1 MSRPQWVVFW
11 SVVWAPLC
19 LAVQQ
24 SVKDELARLLPDGC
38 QIVAIDPAVAPIG
51 TFGGKRLGQV
61 LYVSPGGTIEERE
74 FVKGTKGIEW
84 GRIRALGKAVDLRQH
99 PILEGLVPADEV
111 PFEIRGFRSWG
122 LEYFLLLTRTLSR
135 YSPRAAGSVFI
146 IRIYCVNAEGEMTRV
161 VVEEGD
167 LFLTQVEIVDLG
179 HDRKGVA
186 IAGRGETG
194 ISVWLSIWLCERGWA
209 QKIGFSR
216 YKGFWPRVESTDP
229 LVIVTFREEDQL
241 PAARYRWDP
250 RAKRFVEL
258 QLEE

>member
-24 SVKDELARLLPDGC
+24 SVKDELTRLLPDGVR
-38 QIVAIDPAVAPIG
+38 IVAFDPAAAFVASL
-51 TFGGKRLGQV
+51 GKRLGQV
-61 LYVSPGGTIEERE
+61 LYTLPDGTIEERG
-74 FVKGTKGIEW
+74 FVRGRKGLELG
-84 GRIRALGKAVDLRQH
+84 GARALGRAIDLQQQ
-99 PILEGLVPADEV
+99 PGLAELVPADEV
-111 PFEIRGFRSWG
+111 PFEIRSFHSRG
-122 LEYFLLLTRTLSR
+122 LEYILLLTRTLSR